1 MALSGLAI
9 YKLLPKTNC
18 KECGFPT
25 CLAFAMKLAAKQ
37 AELAAC
43 PYVSEEAKETLAAAA
58 APPIRLIT
66 ISSDGR
72 KIEVGNETVMFRH
85 EKTFYHEPGLLV
97 RVKDTQPLEEFKEV
111 VTQAASYSVVR
122 VGMELGVSGF
132 AVENASGDPA
142 LFAER
147 VEALKAMANLP
158 LVLISKDPAALEAA
172 VAKLERDVPLL
183 YAADGD
189 NWQAMAELAKKHKLP
204 LAVRGEGGPSTI
216 RRGEPVEPSGHR
228 LTSLANLV
236 EQVKNAGVEDIV
248 LDLGARE
255 PGDTLV
261 TLTQLRRLA
270 LKKNF
275 RLLGYPIITFPG
287 EGAASEAEEVVL
299 AAQHIAKY
307 GGFVV
312 LDHFDPA
319 TMYSLLTLRLNIY
332 TDPQKPIQMEP
343 GIYEFGEPTA
353 DSPLLTTT
361 NFSLTYFSVAGEV
374 EGSGVPAWLLVCDA
388 EGMSVLTAWAAGN
401 FDAEV
406 IVKMVKQFNVADKIA
421 HRKIVIPG
429 FVAVISGEL
438 EDELSG
444 WEVLVG
450 PREAVDIPA
459 YLKLWS

>member
-1 MALSGLAI
+1 MPLSGLEI

-37 AELAAC
+37 AELTAC
-43 PYVSEEAKETLAAAA
+43 PYVSEEAKAALAAAA
-58 APPIRLIT
+58 APPIRLIA

-97 RVKDTQPLEEFKEV
+97 RVKDTQPLEEFKDT
-111 VTQAASYSVVR
+111 VTKAANYSVER
-122 VGMELGVSGF
+122 VGMELTVSGF

-142 LFAER
+142 VFAER
-147 VEALKAMANLP
+147 VETVKAIANLP
-158 LVLISKDPAALEAA
+158 LVLISKNPAALEAA
-172 VAKLERDVPLL
+172 IAKLDGSVPLL
-183 YAADGD
+183 YAADED
-189 NWQAMAELAKKHKLP
+189 NWQAMAELAEKHGFP
-204 LAVRGEGGPSTI
+204 LAVRGEGD
-216 RRGEPVEPSGHR
+216 
-228 LTSLANLV
+228 LAALANLV

-248 LDLGARE
+248 LD
-255 PGDTLV
+255 PGTRSPVDTLIS
-261 TLTQLRRLA
+261 LTQIRRLA

-275 RLLGYPIITFPG
+275 RLLGYPVITFPG
-287 EGAASEAEEVVL
+287 EGAASEAEEVAL

-307 GGFVV
+307 AGFIV

-319 TMYSLLTLRLNIY
+319 TMYPLLTLRLNIY

-343 GIYEFGEPTA
+343 GIYEFGDPTPE
-353 DSPLLTTT
+353 SPLLTTT

-374 EGSGVPAWLLVCDA
+374 ENAGVPAWLLVCDS

-406 IVKMVKQFNVADKIA
+406 IAKMVKQFNVADKIS

-429 FVAVISGEL
+429 LVAVISGEL
-438 EDELSG
+438 EEELPG

-459 YLKLWS
+459 YLKLWQN